1 MTTATITLQV
11 DADLARAY
19 RSAPPSDQSK
29 LNLLINLSL
38 RALFNRSITLSA
50 LMDDLSDNAQMRGLT
65 PEKLEAMLNA
75 C

>member
-11 DADLARAY
+11 DADLAKAY
-19 RSAPPSDQSK
+19 RSAPPSEQSK

-38 RALFNRSITLSA
+38 RALFNRSVTLSE
-50 LMDDLSDNAQMRGLT
+50 LMDNLSNNAQMRGLT
-65 PEKLEAMLNA
+65 PEKLETMLNA